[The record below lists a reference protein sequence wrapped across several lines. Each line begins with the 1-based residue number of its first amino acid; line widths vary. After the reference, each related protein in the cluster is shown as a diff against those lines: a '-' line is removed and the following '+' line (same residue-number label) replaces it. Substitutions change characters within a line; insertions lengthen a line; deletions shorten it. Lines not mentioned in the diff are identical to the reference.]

1 MRISKAIWRTGDI
14 TCVQARKREYALAG
28 QQEATNHPM
37 FKSILVLES
46 PWDNESVNSPSV
58 WPMVRE
64 FASAR
69 GLKAFHQTFFDK
81 SSFQH
86 WVQAYNSEPISGPK
100 LLYVAAHG
108 DNGRLCGLK
117 KDINRSTIIST
128 LVDSK
133 NIKFVHFGSC
143 LFGSQKNLQEL
154 LTEAEHLSWAAGY
167 NERVDWIDSTLFD
180 ILFWG
185 RIESR
190 YGETRG
196 RRTHTLVSDLLK
208 QVHGL
213 ADQLGFRLQYRYG
226 DAIKSVS
233 T

>member
-1 MRISKAIWRTGDI
+1 
-14 TCVQARKREYALAG
+14 
-28 QQEATNHPM
+28 M

-46 PWDNESVNSPSV
+46 PWDSESVKSPSV

-69 GLKAFHQTFFDK
+69 GLKAFHQTFFDTR
-81 SSFQH
+81 SFQH
-86 WVQAYNSEPISGPK
+86 WVRAYNSEPISGPK

-108 DNGRLCGLK
+108 DNGRLSGLK

-128 LVDSK
+128 LEDCN

-143 LFGSQKNLQEL
+143 LFGSEKNLKEL
-154 LTEAEHLSWAAGY
+154 LFEAPHISWAAGY
-167 NERVDWIDSTLFD
+167 DERVDWIDSTLFD

-190 YGETRG
+190 YGDTRG
-196 RRTHTLVSDLLK
+196 RRTHTLVADLLQ